1 MRFYKEKVEIN
12 SLMPAK
18 IYFGNTKGANTHYP
32 MHWHNNIEI
41 ILVLSGEIKARV
53 SNMEYV
59 VHSGEIL
66 FVNSNEL
73 HETESN
79 NKNEIEAITVLLSYE
94 FMKQYYPNIDS
105 YYFELQGRELE
116 SASINA
122 LMIECAEL
130 CKKKGEIYELK
141 VSILL
146 MELCRILIEKCK
158 VKRDKKNIVLQE
170 EKSIENVKK
179 AIAYMEENYELNIC
193 LNDIAN
199 EIGMA
204 PTYFER
210 FFKKNTG
217 ETFYS
222 YLNKIR
228 LYYSYKELM
237 NTELS
242 ITEIAL
248 NNGFAN
254 VKSFIEVFKKAYHM
268 TPGKYRNNFLK
279 KIRIDNFR

>member
-1 MRFYKEKVEIN
+1 MRFYKENVEIN
-12 SLMPAK
+12 SLIPAK
-18 IYFGNTKGANTHYP
+18 IYCGNTKGENTHYP

-53 SNMEYV
+53 NNVEHIVYP
-59 VHSGEIL
+59 GEIL
-66 FVNSNEL
+66 FVNSSEL

-79 NKNEIEAITVLLSYE
+79 NKNEIEAITILLSYE
-94 FMKQYYPNIDS
+94 FMKKYYPEIDS
-105 YYFELQGRELE
+105 YYFDLDEREDVSKE
-116 SASINA
+116 IKT
-122 LMIECAEL
+122 LMIKCAEEY
-130 CKKKGEIYELK
+130 KKKGELYELK
-141 VSILL
+141 VSMLL
-146 MELCRILIEKCK
+146 MELFKILIENCK
-158 VKRDKKNIVLQE
+158 IKREKKNVVIQE

-179 AIAYMEENYELNIC
+179 AIAFMEDNYELNLC
-193 LNDIAN
+193 LNDIAY

-228 LYYSYKELM
+228 LYYSYKELI
-237 NTELS
+237 NTEYS

-254 VKSFIEVFKKAYHM
+254 VKSFIEVFKKEYNM
-268 TPGKYRNNFLK
+268 TPGKYRSNLLK
-279 KIRIDNFR
+279 KDKN

>member
-1 MRFYKEKVEIN
+1 MRFYKENVEIN
-12 SLMPAK
+12 SLIPAK
-18 IYFGNTKGANTHYP
+18 IYCGNTKGENTHYP

-53 SNMEYV
+53 NNVEHIVYP
-59 VHSGEIL
+59 GEIL
-66 FVNSNEL
+66 FVNSSEL

-79 NKNEIEAITVLLSYE
+79 NKNEIEAITILLSYE
-94 FMKQYYPNIDS
+94 FMKKYYPEIDS
-105 YYFELQGRELE
+105 YYFNIDEREE
-116 SASINA
+116 YSKEIKT
-122 LMIECAEL
+122 LMIKCAEEY
-130 CKKKGEIYELK
+130 KKKGQLYELK
-141 VSILL
+141 VSMLL
-146 MELCRILIEKCK
+146 MELFKILIENCK
-158 VKRDKKNIVLQE
+158 IKREKKNVVIQE

-179 AIAYMEENYELNIC
+179 AIAFMEDNYELNLC
-193 LNDIAN
+193 LNDIAY

-228 LYYSYKELM
+228 LYYSYKELI
-237 NTELS
+237 NTEYS

-254 VKSFIEVFKKAYHM
+254 VKSFIEVFKKEYNM
-268 TPGKYRNNFLK
+268 TPGKYRSNLLK
-279 KIRIDNFR
+279 KDKN

>member
-1 MRFYKEKVEIN
+1 MRFYKENVEIN
-12 SLMPAK
+12 SLIPAK
-18 IYFGNTKGANTHYP
+18 IYCGNTKGENTHYP

-53 SNMEYV
+53 NNVEHIVYP
-59 VHSGEIL
+59 GEIL
-66 FVNSNEL
+66 FVNSSEL

-79 NKNEIEAITVLLSYE
+79 NKNEIEAITILLSYE
-94 FMKQYYPNIDS
+94 FMKKYYPEIDS
-105 YYFELQGRELE
+105 YYFNIDEREE
-116 SASINA
+116 YSKEIKT
-122 LMIECAEL
+122 LMIKCAEEY
-130 CKKKGEIYELK
+130 KKKGELYELK
-141 VSILL
+141 VSMLL
-146 MELCRILIEKCK
+146 MELFKILIENCK
-158 VKRDKKNIVLQE
+158 IKREKKNILIQE

-179 AIAYMEENYELNIC
+179 AIAFMEDNYELNLC
-193 LNDIAN
+193 LNDIAY

-228 LYYSYKELM
+228 LYYSYKELI
-237 NTELS
+237 NTEYS

-254 VKSFIEVFKKAYHM
+254 VKSFIEVFKKEYNM
-268 TPGKYRNNFLK
+268 TPGKYRSNLLK
-279 KIRIDNFR
+279 KDKN

>member
-1 MRFYKEKVEIN
+1 MRFYKENIEIN
-12 SLMPAK
+12 LLIPAK
-18 IYFGNTKGANTHYP
+18 IYCGNTKGENTHYP

-53 SNMEYV
+53 NNVEHIVYP
-59 VHSGEIL
+59 GEIL
-66 FVNSNEL
+66 FVNSSEL

-79 NKNEIEAITVLLSYE
+79 NKNEIEAITILLSYE
-94 FMKQYYPNIDS
+94 FMKKYYPEIDS
-105 YYFELQGRELE
+105 YYFNIDEREE
-116 SASINA
+116 YSKEIKT
-122 LMIECAEL
+122 LMIKCAEEY
-130 CKKKGEIYELK
+130 KKKGQLYELK
-141 VSILL
+141 VSMLL
-146 MELCRILIEKCK
+146 MELFKILIENCK
-158 VKRDKKNIVLQE
+158 IKREKKNVVIQE

-179 AIAYMEENYELNIC
+179 AIAFMEDNYELNLC
-193 LNDIAN
+193 LNDIAY

-228 LYYSYKELM
+228 LYYSYKELI
-237 NTELS
+237 NTEYS

-254 VKSFIEVFKKAYHM
+254 VKSFIEVFKKEYNM
-268 TPGKYRNNFLK
+268 TPGKYRSNLLK
-279 KIRIDNFR
+279 KDKN

>member
-1 MRFYKEKVEIN
+1 MRFYKENVEIN
-12 SLMPAK
+12 SLIPAK
-18 IYFGNTKGANTHYP
+18 IYCGNTKGENTHYP

-53 SNMEYV
+53 NNVEHIVYP
-59 VHSGEIL
+59 GEIL
-66 FVNSNEL
+66 FVNSSEL

-79 NKNEIEAITVLLSYE
+79 NKNEIEAITILLSYE
-94 FMKQYYPNIDS
+94 FMKKYYPEIDS
-105 YYFELQGRELE
+105 YYFNIDEREE
-116 SASINA
+116 YSKEIKT
-122 LMIECAEL
+122 LMIKCAEEY
-130 CKKKGEIYELK
+130 KKKGQLYELK
-141 VSILL
+141 VSMLL
-146 MELCRILIEKCK
+146 MELFKILIENCK
-158 VKRDKKNIVLQE
+158 IKREKKNVVIQE

-179 AIAYMEENYELNIC
+179 AIAFMEDNYELNLC
-193 LNDIAN
+193 LNDIAY

-204 PTYFER
+204 PTYLER

-228 LYYSYKELM
+228 LYYSYKELI
-237 NTELS
+237 NTEYS

-254 VKSFIEVFKKAYHM
+254 VKSFIEVFKKEYNM
-268 TPGKYRNNFLK
+268 TPGKYRSNLLK
-279 KIRIDNFR
+279 KDKN

>member
-1 MRFYKEKVEIN
+1 MRFYKENIEIN
-12 SLMPAK
+12 SLIPAK
-18 IYFGNTKGANTHYP
+18 IYCGNTKGENTHYP

-53 SNMEYV
+53 NNVEHIVYP
-59 VHSGEIL
+59 GEIL
-66 FVNSNEL
+66 FVNSSEL

-79 NKNEIEAITVLLSYE
+79 NKNEIEAITILLSYE
-94 FMKQYYPNIDS
+94 FMKKYYPEIDS
-105 YYFELQGRELE
+105 YYFNIDEREE
-116 SASINA
+116 YSKEIKT
-122 LMIECAEL
+122 LMIKCAEEY
-130 CKKKGEIYELK
+130 KKKGQLYELK
-141 VSILL
+141 VSMLL
-146 MELCRILIEKCK
+146 MELFKILIENCK
-158 VKRDKKNIVLQE
+158 IKREKKNILIQE

-179 AIAYMEENYELNIC
+179 AIAFMEDNYELNLC
-193 LNDIAN
+193 LNDIAY

-228 LYYSYKELM
+228 LYYSYKELI
-237 NTELS
+237 NTEYS

-254 VKSFIEVFKKAYHM
+254 VKSFIEVFKKEYNM
-268 TPGKYRNNFLK
+268 TPGKYRSNLLK
-279 KIRIDNFR
+279 KDKN

>member
-1 MRFYKEKVEIN
+1 MRFYKENVEIN
-12 SLMPAK
+12 LLIPAK
-18 IYFGNTKGANTHYP
+18 IYCGNTKGENTHYP

-53 SNMEYV
+53 NNVEHIVYP
-59 VHSGEIL
+59 GEIL
-66 FVNSNEL
+66 FVNSSEL

-79 NKNEIEAITVLLSYE
+79 NKNEIEAITILLSYE
-94 FMKQYYPNIDS
+94 FMKKYYPEIDS
-105 YYFELQGRELE
+105 YYFNIDEREE
-116 SASINA
+116 YSKEIKT
-122 LMIECAEL
+122 LMIKCAEEY
-130 CKKKGEIYELK
+130 KKKGQLYELK
-141 VSILL
+141 VSMLL
-146 MELCRILIEKCK
+146 MELFKILIENCK
-158 VKRDKKNIVLQE
+158 IKREKKNVVIQE

-179 AIAYMEENYELNIC
+179 AIAFMEDNYELNLC
-193 LNDIAN
+193 LNDIAY

-228 LYYSYKELM
+228 LYYSYKELI
-237 NTELS
+237 NTEYS

-254 VKSFIEVFKKAYHM
+254 VKSFIEVFKKEYNM
-268 TPGKYRNNFLK
+268 TPGKYRSNLLK
-279 KIRIDNFR
+279 KDKN

>member
-1 MRFYKEKVEIN
+1 MRFYKENIEIN
-12 SLMPAK
+12 SLIPAK
-18 IYFGNTKGANTHYP
+18 IYCGNTKGENTHYP

-53 SNMEYV
+53 NNVEHIVYP
-59 VHSGEIL
+59 GEIL
-66 FVNSNEL
+66 FVNSSEL

-79 NKNEIEAITVLLSYE
+79 NKNEIEAITILLSYE
-94 FMKQYYPNIDS
+94 FMKKYYPEIDS
-105 YYFELQGRELE
+105 YYFNIDEREE
-116 SASINA
+116 YSKEIKT
-122 LMIECAEL
+122 LMIKCAEEY
-130 CKKKGEIYELK
+130 KKKGQLYELK
-141 VSILL
+141 VSMLL
-146 MELCRILIEKCK
+146 MELFKILIENCK
-158 VKRDKKNIVLQE
+158 IKREKKNVVIQE

-179 AIAYMEENYELNIC
+179 AIAFMEDNYELNLC
-193 LNDIAN
+193 LNDIAY

-228 LYYSYKELM
+228 LYYSYKELI
-237 NTELS
+237 NTEYS

-254 VKSFIEVFKKAYHM
+254 VKSFIEVFKKEYNM
-268 TPGKYRNNFLK
+268 TPGKYRSNLLK
-279 KIRIDNFR
+279 KDKN

>member
-1 MRFYKEKVEIN
+1 
-12 SLMPAK
+12 
-18 IYFGNTKGANTHYP
+18 

-53 SNMEYV
+53 NNVEHIVYP
-59 VHSGEIL
+59 GEIL
-66 FVNSNEL
+66 FVNSSEL

-79 NKNEIEAITVLLSYE
+79 NKNEIEAITILLSYE
-94 FMKQYYPNIDS
+94 FMKKYYPEIDS
-105 YYFELQGRELE
+105 YYFNIDEREE
-116 SASINA
+116 YSKEIKT
-122 LMIECAEL
+122 LMIKCAEEY
-130 CKKKGEIYELK
+130 KKKGQLYELK
-141 VSILL
+141 VSMLL
-146 MELCRILIEKCK
+146 MELFKILIENCK
-158 VKRDKKNIVLQE
+158 IKREKKNVVIQE

-179 AIAYMEENYELNIC
+179 AIAFMEDNYELNLC
-193 LNDIAN
+193 LNDIAY

-228 LYYSYKELM
+228 LYYSYKELI
-237 NTELS
+237 NTEYS

-254 VKSFIEVFKKAYHM
+254 VKSFIEVFKKEYNM
-268 TPGKYRNNFLK
+268 TPGKYRSNLLK
-279 KIRIDNFR
+279 KDKN